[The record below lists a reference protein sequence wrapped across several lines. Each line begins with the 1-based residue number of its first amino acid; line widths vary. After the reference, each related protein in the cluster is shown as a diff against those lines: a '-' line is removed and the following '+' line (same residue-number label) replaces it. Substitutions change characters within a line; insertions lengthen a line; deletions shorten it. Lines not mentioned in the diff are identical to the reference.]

1 MHFVYPDYLFNARPL
16 WTLVY
21 WASWVAFFFVTSW
34 VARRE
39 RSAARGD
46 NRDRGSKALIYFASA
61 IGALCAFFAPCFLPS
76 ARIALPPEP
85 VFWTAI
91 AMFWAGVLMYL
102 WAILTLGA
110 FFRTSVQLLEGQ
122 RLVTRGPYRL
132 LRHPAYT
139 GGILL
144 FAGIGLATGNWV
156 SALAAPLAVALAY
169 MWRIHVEEIAL
180 AERFGAEFEAQRKR
194 TWAVIPLLW

>member
-1 MHFVYPDYLFNARPL
+1 MHAVSPDYLFNARPL
-16 WTLVY
+16 WTIIY
-21 WASWVAFFFVTSW
+21 WASWAAFFFEVSW
-34 VARRE
+34 VNRRE
-39 RSAARGD
+39 RNASCGD
-46 NRDRGSKALIYFASA
+46 DRDRGSKALIYAASM
-61 IGALCAFFAPCFLPS
+61 IGLLCAFAAPSFLPS
-76 ARIALPPEP
+76 ARIALPPAP

-91 AMFWAGVLMYL
+91 GLFWAGVLMYL

-132 LRHPAYT
+132 LRHPTYT

-156 SALAAPLAVALAY
+156 AALAAPLAVALAY
-169 MWRIHVEEIAL
+169 AWRIHVEEIAL

>member
-1 MHFVYPDYLFNARPL
+1 MHAVNPDYLFNARPL
-16 WTLVY
+16 WTVIY
-21 WASWVAFFFVTSW
+21 WASWVAFFFETSW
-34 VARRE
+34 VNRRE
-39 RSAARGD
+39 RGVSRGD
-46 NRDRGSKALIYFASA
+46 NRDRGSKALIYIASA
-61 IGALCAFFAPCFLPS
+61 VGVACAFAAPCFLPS

-85 VFWTAI
+85 VFETAM
-91 AMFWAGVLMYL
+91 ALFWAGVLMYL

-156 SALAAPLAVALAY
+156 SAISAPLAVALAY
-169 MWRIHVEEIAL
+169 AWRIHVEEIAL
-180 AERFGAEFEAQRKR
+180 AERFGAEFESNRKR
-194 TWAVIPLLW
+194 TWAVFPLVW